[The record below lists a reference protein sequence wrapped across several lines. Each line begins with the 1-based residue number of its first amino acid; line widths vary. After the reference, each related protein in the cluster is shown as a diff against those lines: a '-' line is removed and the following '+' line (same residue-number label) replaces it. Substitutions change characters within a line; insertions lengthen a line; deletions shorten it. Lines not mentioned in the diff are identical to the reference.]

1 MARRRKQD
9 AGERRTAALRLQL
22 TPTERAEIDRRAA
35 AFGRRVSDFGRTVL
49 LSDLKAPAPPARDR
63 ASVQGVRAQI
73 RHAGNNLNQL
83 THIANQR
90 GDLPSQK
97 LLAAA
102 IEEVVA
108 ALRKVR
114 DL

>member
-1 MARRRKQD
+1 MARPRKND
-9 AGERRTAALRLQL
+9 KGERRSDFVGFYV
-22 TPTERAEIDRRAA
+22 TPTERAKLNRRAA
-35 AFGRRVSDFGRTVL
+35 ATGRTVSEFSREVL
-49 LSDLKAPAPPARDR
+49 LSPAKEPAPAACDPQA
-63 ASVQGVRAQI
+63 AQGVRVQI

-114 DL
+114 SL